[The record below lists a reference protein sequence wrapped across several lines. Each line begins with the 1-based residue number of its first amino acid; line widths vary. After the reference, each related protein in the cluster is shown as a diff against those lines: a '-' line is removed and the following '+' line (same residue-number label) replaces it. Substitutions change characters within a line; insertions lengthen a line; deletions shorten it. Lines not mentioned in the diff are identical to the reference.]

1 MAASQVRVHDCFDVL
16 AGESKPPKC
25 NCPNRVSPQEAQEL
39 IESGKAKSLNRRST
53 ARVNEFETSGH
64 GI

>member
-1 MAASQVRVHDCFDVL
+1 MPIFISARNTLVRWL
-16 AGESKPPKC
+16 
-25 NCPNRVSPQEAQEL
+25 
-39 IESGKAKSLNRRST
+39 KADA

>member
-1 MAASQVRVHDCFDVL
+1 ML
-16 AGESKPPKC
+16 ALEALREKKPEIARIQP
-25 NCPNRVSPQEAQEL
+25 
-39 IESGKAKSLNRRST
+39 

>member
-1 MAASQVRVHDCFDVL
+1 MLAKCTNPECANSFDDYRQGRL
-16 AGESKPPKC
+16 FRFHQSDPKGFA
-25 NCPNRVSPQEAQEL
+25 PV
-39 IESGKAKSLNRRST
+39 T

>member
-1 MAASQVRVHDCFDVL
+1 LSL
-16 AGESKPPKC
+16 LES
-25 NCPNRVSPQEAQEL
+25 RHFRDS
-39 IESGKAKSLNRRST
+39 